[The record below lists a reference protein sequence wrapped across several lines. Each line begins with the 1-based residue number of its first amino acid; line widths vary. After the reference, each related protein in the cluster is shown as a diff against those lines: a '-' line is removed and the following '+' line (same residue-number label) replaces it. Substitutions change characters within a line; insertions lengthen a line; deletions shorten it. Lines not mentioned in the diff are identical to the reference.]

1 MGDVAAL
8 ILAPDDPGKWADWKK
23 SLEEIRNS
31 ASTAEM
37 TKAYSAGESAWIE
50 KCVVCAMVMLFDR
63 EFYDPATNRFTVDS
77 YVERLKRE
85 YGGVDAIVLWQAY
98 PRIGFDS
105 RNQFDHYRLAPE
117 LRAAVDQLHA
127 LDVKVFLA
135 YNPWDTGTRREGKP
149 DSEAIADL
157 IRAFDFDGVF
167 LDTLEEGDAAL
178 RAALDRVKPGV
189 VMESEL
195 ALPVAAMP
203 ANHASWAQW
212 FDDSQAPGVMRNRW
226 IERRH
231 MQHLIRRWDLDHS
244 GELQMAW
251 MNGAGILVW
260 ENIFGSWNGWGER
273 EKSIL
278 RSFLPIRRR
287 YASLFDRGTWEPLIP
302 TTLDGVYATR
312 WSIGPIKLW
321 TLVNRKDETVKGQVL
336 PLTSDGQVRLF
347 DMVRGEELDHAVV
360 EIAPRWIGAILAI
373 PSAKVD
379 DGLDS
384 FLKSQLQV
392 FAARTDRHPKIEPL
406 TVRLDHPRS
415 AHKTAS
421 TAMVMIK
428 PGTRT
433 ILSRMWARESGEYG
447 PAQFGGSSY
456 IPIHY
461 EKKLQQTVVM
471 GGFALCRQEVTNRE
485 FLAFVKSGYTP
496 DHSDSFLFH
505 WVDGKPLAG
514 ELDLPVRYVSLDDAR
529 AYAKWA
535 GMRLPTENEWQVAV
549 AEHGLER
556 GVVWNWTESEH
567 FDGHTRFS
575 ILKGGCTWKAEGSE
589 WYADSGPRDA
599 DWSSKYIHFFPALDR
614 SETIGFRCAADI

>member
-1 MGDVAAL
+1 
-8 ILAPDDPGKWADWKK
+8 
-23 SLEEIRNS
+23 
-31 ASTAEM
+31 
-37 TKAYSAGESAWIE
+37 
-50 KCVVCAMVMLFDR
+50 
-63 EFYDPATNRFTVDS
+63 
-77 YVERLKRE
+77 
-85 YGGVDAIVLWQAY
+85 
-98 PRIGFDS
+98 
-105 RNQFDHYRLAPE
+105 
-117 LRAAVDQLHA
+117 
-127 LDVKVFLA
+127 
-135 YNPWDTGTRREGKP
+135 
-149 DSEAIADL
+149 
-157 IRAFDFDGVF
+157 
-167 LDTLEEGDAAL
+167 
-178 RAALDRVKPGV
+178 
-189 VMESEL
+189 
-195 ALPVAAMP
+195 
-203 ANHASWAQW
+203 
-212 FDDSQAPGVMRNRW
+212 
-226 IERRH
+226 
-231 MQHLIRRWDLDHS
+231 
-244 GELQMAW
+244 
-251 MNGAGILVW
+251 
-260 ENIFGSWNGWGER
+260 
-273 EKSIL
+273 
-278 RSFLPIRRR
+278 
-287 YASLFDRGTWEPLIP
+287 
-302 TTLDGVYATR
+302 
-312 WSIGPIKLW
+312 
-321 TLVNRKDETVKGQVL
+321 VNRKDETVKGQVL